1 MESLQKKADKSK
13 LSNFMKKLRKGG
25 DNGSRWV
32 EHWSGVEKLFQ
43 AMQYFD
49 ANSFFRALKYYE
61 QLKHRSKSF
70 RQLYF
75 SQEKEN
81 KELPIAKKFV
91 SERKLWTL
99 SQRNGFSNTTKP
111 TKSWTT
117 MEKMSCCCKWKFLET
132 KPFVLQLFK
141 NIKIRRPSQ

>member
-1 MESLQKKADKSK
+1 
-13 LSNFMKKLRKGG
+13 
-25 DNGSRWV
+25 
-32 EHWSGVEKLFQ
+32 VEKLFQ

-75 SQEKEN
+75 SQENEN

-91 SERKLWTL
+91 SERKL
-99 SQRNGFSNTTKP
+99 
-111 TKSWTT
+111 
-117 MEKMSCCCKWKFLET
+117 
-132 KPFVLQLFK
+132 
-141 NIKIRRPSQ
+141 